1 MGEDF
6 KYSNKNVI
14 VEEEVVDMGKFILC
28 TGMPAKEP
36 YYFSLTGTNV
46 YSIEELGY
54 YLYHNI
60 YTIQME
66 DFSDK
71 LFDWMQYDLNME
83 EFADKCR
90 DIREKSDDIKD
101 IVVSILCA
109 TDYFTKLELERLIK
123 TIDKLNGLS
132 QIERQKIKAD
142 NYLKYED
149 YENAI
154 IEYEGIVAAKESSN
168 FPAEAFGNILHN
180 LAVAHIQVK
189 AFERAKEELKRAYE
203 LNHNEETKKE
213 FFFLLKLQKQEKEFL
228 KEILNYNLSPE
239 EVQEYLGE
247 LEGVM
252 QEAEESS
259 EYKKILNLPKLKE
272 AGKVGE
278 YYYAID
284 TMIFNWKQKYKNGM
298 E

>member
-1 MGEDF
+1 MGKDF
-6 KYSNKNVI
+6 ENVI
-14 VEEEVVDMGKFILC
+14 AEEEVVDMGKFILC

-36 YYFSLTGTNV
+36 YYFTLTGIKV

-60 YTIQME
+60 YTVQLE
-66 DFSDK
+66 DFSEK
-71 LFDWMQYDLNME
+71 LFNWIQYDLNME
-83 EFADKCR
+83 EFAEKCR

-109 TDYFTKLELERLIK
+109 TDYFTKLELEGLIK
-123 TIDKLNGLS
+123 TIDKINGLS
-132 QIERQKIKAD
+132 SIEKQKIKAD
-142 NYLKYED
+142 NFLKYED

-154 IEYEGIVAAKESSN
+154 TEYESIIASEESSA
-168 FPAEAFGNILHN
+168 FSAESFGNILHN
-180 LAVAHIQVK
+180 LAVAHVQVK
-189 AFERAKEELKRAYE
+189 AFERAKEEFKRAYE

-228 KEILNYNLSPE
+228 KEILNFNLPPE
-239 EVQEYLGE
+239 EVQGYLGE
-247 LEGVM
+247 LEGIL
-252 QEAEESS
+252 QEAEQAA
-259 EYKKILNLPKLKE
+259 EYKKILNLPKLKDS
-272 AGKVGE
+272 GKVGE

>member
-1 MGEDF
+1 
-6 KYSNKNVI
+6 
-14 VEEEVVDMGKFILC
+14 MGKFILC

-36 YYFSLTGTNV
+36 YCFTLTRTNV
-46 YSIEELGY
+46 YSLEELGY

-66 DFSDK
+66 DFDEK

-83 EFADKCR
+83 EFADRCR
-90 DIREKSDDIKD
+90 SVREKSDDIKD

-109 TDYFTKLELERLIK
+109 TDYFTKLEVESLIK
-123 TIDKLNGLS
+123 TIDMLNGLS
-132 QIERQKIKAD
+132 PIEKQKIKAN
-142 NYLKYED
+142 NYLQYED

-154 IEYEGIVAAKESSN
+154 IEYESIIASKDSAE
-168 FPAEAFGNILHN
+168 FPAETFGNILHN

-203 LNHNEETKKE
+203 LNHNEETRKE
-213 FFFLLKLQKQEKEFL
+213 YFFLLKLQKQEKEFL

-239 EVQEYLGE
+239 EVQAYLAE
-247 LEGVM
+247 LETVL
-252 QEAEESS
+252 QEAEEEA

-278 YYYAID
+278 YYYTID

>member
-1 MGEDF
+1 MGKDF
-6 KYSNKNVI
+6 ENVI
-14 VEEEVVDMGKFILC
+14 AEEEVVVMGKFILC

-36 YYFSLTGTNV
+36 YYFTLTGTKV

-60 YTIQME
+60 YTVQLE
-66 DFSDK
+66 DFCEK
-71 LFDWMQYDLNME
+71 LFNWIQYDLNME
-83 EFADKCR
+83 EFAEKCR
-90 DIREKSDDIKD
+90 SIREKSDDIKD

-109 TDYFTKLELERLIK
+109 TDYFTKLELEALIK
-123 TIDKLNGLS
+123 TIDKINGLS
-132 QIERQKIKAD
+132 AIEKQKIKAD
-142 NYLKYED
+142 NFLKYED

-154 IEYEGIVAAKESSN
+154 IEYECIVASEESSA
-168 FPAEAFGNILHN
+168 FPAESFGNILHN
-180 LAVAHIQVK
+180 LAVAHVQVK
-189 AFERAKEELKRAYE
+189 AFERAKEEFKRAYE

-228 KEILNYNLSPE
+228 KEILNFNLAPE

-247 LEGVM
+247 LEGIL
-252 QEAEESS
+252 QEAEQAA
-259 EYKKILNLPKLKE
+259 EYKKILNLPKLKDS
-272 AGKVGE
+272 GKVGE

>member
-1 MGEDF
+1 M
-6 KYSNKNVI
+6 S
-14 VEEEVVDMGKFILC
+14 VEEEVVNMGKFILC

-36 YYFSLTGTNV
+36 YYFPLTGTNV

-54 YLYHNI
+54 YLYQNI

-66 DFSDK
+66 DFCEK
-71 LFDWMQYDLNME
+71 LFSWIQYDLNME

-90 DIREKSDDIKD
+90 EIREKSDDIKD

-109 TDYFTKLELERLIK
+109 TDYFTKLELEGLIK
-123 TIDKLNGLS
+123 IIDRINGLS
-132 QIERQKIKAD
+132 AIEKKKIKAD
-142 NYLKYED
+142 NFLKYGD

-154 IEYEGIVAAKESSN
+154 AEYEAIVASKESEE
-168 FPAEAFGNILHN
+168 FPAETFGNILHN
-180 LAVAHIQVK
+180 LAVAHVQVK
-189 AFERAKEELKRAYE
+189 AFERAKEEFKRAYE
-203 LNHNEETKKE
+203 LNHNEETRKE
-213 FFFLLKLQKQEKEFL
+213 LFFLLKLEKQEKEFL

-239 EVQEYLGE
+239 EVQAYLTE
-247 LEGVM
+247 LEGVL
-252 QEAEESS
+252 QEAELTA
-259 EYKKILNLPKLKE
+259 EYKKILHLPKLKE

-284 TMIFNWKQKYKNGM
+284 TMIFKWKQKYKNGM

>member
-1 MGEDF
+1 MGKDF
-6 KYSNKNVI
+6 ENVI
-14 VEEEVVDMGKFILC
+14 AEEEVVDMGKFILC

-36 YYFSLTGTNV
+36 YYFTLTGTKV

-54 YLYHNI
+54 YLYRNI
-60 YTIQME
+60 YTVQLE
-66 DFSDK
+66 DFSEK
-71 LFDWMQYDLNME
+71 LFNWIQYDLNME
-83 EFADKCR
+83 EFAEKCR
-90 DIREKSDDIKD
+90 NIREKSDDIKD

-109 TDYFTKLELERLIK
+109 TDYFTKLELEGLIK
-123 TIDKLNGLS
+123 TIDKINGLS
-132 QIERQKIKAD
+132 AIEKQKIKAD
-142 NYLKYED
+142 NFLRYED

-154 IEYEGIVAAKESSN
+154 IEYESIVASEESSA
-168 FPAEAFGNILHN
+168 FPAESFGNILHN
-180 LAVAHIQVK
+180 LAVAHVQVK
-189 AFERAKEELKRAYE
+189 AFERAKEEFKRAYE

-228 KEILNYNLSPE
+228 KEILNFNLPPE
-239 EVQEYLGE
+239 EVQGYLGE
-247 LEGVM
+247 LEGIL
-252 QEAEESS
+252 QEAEQAA

-272 AGKVGE
+272 SGKVGE

>member
-1 MGEDF
+1 M
-6 KYSNKNVI
+6 I
-14 VEEEVVDMGKFILC
+14 AEEEVVDMGKFILC
-28 TGMPAKEP
+28 TGMPAKKP
-36 YYFSLTGTNV
+36 YYFALTGTNV
-46 YSIEELGY
+46 YSMEELGY

-66 DFSDK
+66 DFSEK
-71 LFDWMQYDLNME
+71 LFNWIQYDLNME

-90 DIREKSDDIKD
+90 NIQENSNDIKD

-109 TDYFTKLELERLIK
+109 TDYFTKLELESLIR
-123 TIDKLNGLS
+123 TIDKINGLS
-132 QIERQKIKAD
+132 PIEKQKIKAD

-154 IEYEGIVAAKESSN
+154 AEYECIIASKGASA
-168 FPAEAFGNILHN
+168 FPAETFGNILHN
-180 LAVAHIQVK
+180 LAVSHIQVK

-203 LNHNEETKKE
+203 LNHNEETRKE

-239 EVQEYLGE
+239 EVQAYLAE
-247 LEGVM
+247 LEGVL
-252 QEAEESS
+252 QEAEEAP

-284 TMIFNWKQKYKNGM
+284 TMIFKWKQKYKNGM

>member
-1 MGEDF
+1 
-6 KYSNKNVI
+6 
-14 VEEEVVDMGKFILC
+14 MGKFILC

-36 YYFSLTGTNV
+36 YCFTLTGTNV
-46 YSIEELGY
+46 YSLEELGY

-60 YTIQME
+60 YTVQME
-66 DFSDK
+66 DFDEK
-71 LFDWMQYDLNME
+71 MFNWIQYDLNME

-90 DIREKSDDIKD
+90 DVREKSEDIKD

-109 TDYFTKLELERLIK
+109 TDYFTKLEVESLTR
-123 TIDKLNGLS
+123 TMDMLNGLS
-132 QIERQKIKAD
+132 LIEKRRIKAN
-142 NYLKYED
+142 NYLQYED

-154 IEYEGIVAAKESSN
+154 EEYEGIIASKDSSE
-168 FPAEAFGNILHN
+168 FSAETFGNILHN

-203 LNHNEETKKE
+203 LNHNEETRKE
-213 FFFLLKLQKQEKEFL
+213 YFFLLKLQKQEKEFL

-239 EVQEYLGE
+239 EVQAYLAE
-247 LEGVM
+247 LETVL
-252 QEAEESS
+252 QEAEEEA

-278 YYYAID
+278 YYYTID